1 MLIFK
6 NTFIKIKKQLGRFIS
21 LVFIVAL
28 GSAFFA
34 GVRETSS
41 DMIKTMDEYYDESN
55 LMDFRIVSTMGLT
68 PDDLNELKNLDNSY
82 IVEENYSYET
92 IIDGDATKIYG
103 LTENIN
109 NVTLLSGNM
118 PTSNDECLVM
128 DGTYNIGDVITIE
141 DENYSDYL
149 KKSAKQKELKE
160 RLIEQQEK

>member
-68 PDDLNELKNLDNSY
+68 LDDLNE
-82 IVEENYSYET
+82 
-92 IIDGDATKIYG
+92 
-103 LTENIN
+103 
-109 NVTLLSGNM
+109 
-118 PTSNDECLVM
+118 P
-128 DGTYNIGDVITIE
+128 
-141 DENYSDYL
+141 
-149 KKSAKQKELKE
+149 
-160 RLIEQQEK
+160 